1 MRRLGRFAVI
11 GIAALVLLGL
21 GASGSAQ
28 PAPVEAS
35 ETTVTLTY
43 GTYTIPGFSQP
54 APIYVECTN
63 APCTNGAP
71 YKPCHDCYI
80 TSVTPELEADSD
92 PTAGEN
98 WVVANYLSAPPARLH
113 HMVLFNHAYTDPTC
127 AGSSPFNAL
136 GDRWFASGDERG
148 TLGFPAGYGYYIP
161 PSDGLASNW
170 WTMNVMIH
178 NLSSQTQN
186 FRLQMTFKYH
196 PASDNLK
203 PVRHLW
209 LDQNNCDTSQYPVS
223 AGYEDD
229 HWVWTVGSAAGT
241 ADDIEG
247 KIFEIGGH
255 VHDEGTSVAATLMPL
270 GSGTETLI
278 CASQGGYAAGSTFA
292 PDPISTPNSP
302 GPAHPANSLV
312 ASPSDP
318 GYQGHIES
326 MSGCITSTII
336 KVGDMIHLH
345 TQYNADATIP
355 DVMGIMGA
363 WVYDNC
369 PNLTNPTQE
378 DLLDDG
384 YPGNGVGDD
393 FGDACD
399 ADADGDGMCNTTGVQ
414 GPGGTTCT
422 GTDADD
428 DGDGYG
434 EDAESGTPVCAGSV
448 NDDNFDDALTNDG
461 CPAVGPAE
469 STCTG
474 AVDEDGD
481 TFVNDG
487 CPQSM
492 TYSEGAFNIGTSG
505 SARCGAGSAVN
516 PSPSWPSDFVSGGI
530 PNSTDK
536 ITITDLTSFIAPFR
550 RLDTSPGAA
559 NFSARWDLVPGRGLF
574 SQWIGIND
582 LTALIAGPTGLP
594 TMFGGNRAF
603 NLPTACT
610 GA

>member
-1 MRRLGRFAVI
+1 MRKLGRFAII

-21 GASGSAQ
+21 GASGPSQ
-28 PAPVEAS
+28 PAQAS
-35 ETTVTLTY
+35 ETTVTLTW

-54 APIYVECTN
+54 APLYTECTSP
-63 APCTNGAP
+63 PCTNGAP
-71 YKPCHDCYI
+71 YKPCYDCYI

-98 WVVANYLSAPPARLH
+98 WVVANYLSTPPARLH

-127 AGSSPFNAL
+127 AGNELFAAL

-161 PSDGLASNW
+161 PSDGLASNYW
-170 WTMNVMIH
+170 NMNVMIH
-178 NLSSQTQN
+178 NLSSQQQN
-186 FRLQMTFKYH
+186 FRLRMTFKYH

-209 LDQNNCDTSQYPVS
+209 LDQNNCSTSQYQVN

-229 HWVWTVGSAAGT
+229 HTSWTVGSAAGT

-255 VHDEGTSVAATLMPL
+255 VHDEGTSVSATLMPL

-292 PDPISTPNSP
+292 PDTITTPNSP
-302 GPAHPANSLV
+302 GPAHPANALV

-318 GYQGHIES
+318 GYQGHIET
-326 MSGCITSTII
+326 MSGCLTSTMI
-336 KVGDMIHLH
+336 KPGDMIHLH

-369 PNLTNPTQE
+369 PTLTNPTQA
-378 DLLDDG
+378 DILDDG

-414 GPGGTTCT
+414 GPGGATCA
-422 GTDADD
+422 GTDAED

-434 EDAESGTPVCAGSV
+434 DDAEAGTPVCTGSV
-448 NDDNFDDALTNDG
+448 NDDNTDDA
-461 CPAVGPAE
+461 V
-469 STCTG
+469 
-474 AVDEDGD
+474 
-481 TFVNDG
+481 VNDG
-487 CPQSM
+487 CPGGPPQAG
-492 TYSEGAFNIGTSG
+492 TYSEGAFNIGTG
-505 SARCGAGSAVN
+505 ALARCGAGSAVN

-530 PNSTDK
+530 PISTDK
-536 ITITDLTSFIAPFR
+536 VTITDLTSFIAPMR

-574 SQWIGIND
+574 TQWIGIND
-582 LTALIAGPTGLP
+582 LTALIAGATGYP
-594 TMFGGNRAF
+594 AMFGGNRAL
-603 NLPTACT
+603 NLTTVCT
-610 GA
+610 GS